1 MAKVVDILTRNEL
14 DTIRDNIDLLCDTI
28 CRITNKHTSGE
39 DLIVKRCFA
48 DPPLSGE
55 YRVIDPNLF
64 KDIKLNKFNAV
75 LNICSHNFNYF

>member
-48 DPPLSGE
+48 DELMME
-55 YRVIDPNLF
+55 IIAEIVYRWDF
-64 KDIKLNKFNAV
+64 KKKVYIPEV
-75 LNICSHNFNYF
+75 R